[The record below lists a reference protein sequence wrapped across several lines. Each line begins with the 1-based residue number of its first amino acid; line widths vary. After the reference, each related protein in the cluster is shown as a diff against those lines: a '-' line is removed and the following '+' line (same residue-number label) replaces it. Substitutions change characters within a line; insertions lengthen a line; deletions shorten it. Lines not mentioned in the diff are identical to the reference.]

1 MYNATEQFVE
11 LNKTN
16 VAQASK
22 LAAIALENTEKL
34 FKLNLLAAKSTLAQG
49 IENAQAAASVKDVQE
64 LFSLR
69 TRFAETGVQT
79 ALAYSRTLY
88 ELASQVQAEYSAISE
103 ETWASYSKGVASWVD
118 KASKSAPAGSDVAIN
133 AFKSTFAATTA
144 AFDQFQRASKQVVN
158 LADASVRAAAA
169 SAVRSAPVKNGR
181 KAA

>member
-1 MYNATEQFVE
+1 MYNATEQLVE
-11 LNKTN
+11 LNKAN

-22 LAAIALENTEKL
+22 LAAITLENAEKL
-34 FKLNLLAAKSTLAQG
+34 MKLNLLAAKSVLAQG

-64 LFSLR
+64 LFTLR
-69 TRFAETGVQT
+69 ARFAETGVQN

-88 ELASQVQAEYSAISE
+88 ELASEAQAELSAVSE

-118 KASKSAPAGSDVAIN
+118 SAAKSAPAGSDVAVN

-144 AFDQFQRASKQVVN
+144 AFDQFQKATKQVVN

-169 SAVRSAPVKNGR
+169 SAVKATPAAKGR